1 MDLLPAGRAVA
12 RGTKNEH
19 WIESSAASPA
29 RSPSI
34 RVGPAVLM
42 VGNFLSSSIGTRSVC
57 EDLAKNLSAEDWV
70 IITTSDRRSRI
81 RRLVNMAITV
91 WSRRRDYVVG
101 HVDVFSGLAFFWAE
115 VVCRLLRLAHKPYV
129 LTLHGGNLPA
139 FGRRFPRR
147 VRSLLCSAAAVT
159 TPSHYLLDKMQPY
172 RYDLRL
178 IPNPLDVSAFQ
189 FRARDRAAPR
199 LIWLRTFHALYNP
212 SLAVRV
218 AALLAAKFPDVQ
230 LIMIGPDRA
239 DGSLLQARRTAAI
252 LGIEDRV
259 TWIGPATRRDVP
271 VWLSGSDIFLNTANI
286 DNTPVSVLE
295 AMACG
300 LCIVSTDVGGLP
312 YLLDDGMDALLVP
325 PDSAEAMASAVE
337 RVLNDPALAGKL
349 SRNAR
354 RKTESFAWPII
365 LPQWQSLFVDVLR
378 T

>member
-1 MDLLPAGRAVA
+1 
-12 RGTKNEH
+12 
-19 WIESSAASPA
+19 
-29 RSPSI
+29 
-34 RVGPAVLM
+34 
-42 VGNFLSSSIGTRSVC
+42 
-57 EDLAKNLSAEDWV
+57 
-70 IITTSDRRSRI
+70 
-81 RRLVNMAITV
+81 
-91 WSRRRDYVVG
+91 
-101 HVDVFSGLAFFWAE
+101 
-115 VVCRLLRLAHKPYV
+115 
-129 LTLHGGNLPA
+129 
-139 FGRRFPRR
+139 
-147 VRSLLCSAAAVT
+147 
-159 TPSHYLLDKMQPY
+159 
-172 RYDLRL
+172 
-178 IPNPLDVSAFQ
+178 
-189 FRARDRAAPR
+189 
-199 LIWLRTFHALYNP
+199 
-212 SLAVRV
+212 
-218 AALLAAKFPDVQ
+218 
-230 LIMIGPDRA
+230 MIGPDRA

-365 LPQWQSLFVDVLR
+365 LPQWQSLFVDVSR